1 MNRILGIAAAVWT
14 GLAVQATAEQYPVV
28 VELYT
33 SQGCSSCPPA
43 DEILKELGIR
53 DDVIAIALHVDYWD
67 YIGWKDAFG
76 HPAHAKRQRAYAV
89 HAGRRSVYTPEM
101 VVNGQTDIVGAK
113 PMKLMT
119 AIEQHKDVP
128 QRMTLDVRRDGNV
141 LRALG
146 TVPTGK
152 VVPME
157 IHVLHVT
164 PVASTKITRGE
175 NRGHTFEYTNIAHD
189 WRVASV
195 WDGRAPLDLEINVQ
209 NADPVVVLVQEAGAG
224 PIVAAA
230 RLD

>member
-1 MNRILGIAAAVWT
+1 MKRVLGTALAVWT
-14 GLAVQATAEQYPVV
+14 VLAVPCLAQQQPVV

-43 DEILKELGIR
+43 DAILKELGGR

-76 HPAHAKRQRAYAV
+76 HPAHADRQRAYAA

-101 VVNGQTDIVGAK
+101 VVQGQTDIVGAK
-113 PMKLMT
+113 PMALSK
-119 AIEQHKDVP
+119 AIADHQAME
-128 QRMTLDVRRDGNV
+128 QRMTLEAQRSGQTLRVQGAIPSGN
-141 LRALG
+141 
-146 TVPTGK
+146 

-157 IHVLHVT
+157 IHVLHIT
-164 PVASTKITRGE
+164 PVQTTEITRGE
-175 NRGHTFEYTNIAHD
+175 NRGNTFEYTNIAHD
-189 WRVASV
+189 WRVAAV
-195 WDGRAPLDLEINVQ
+195 WDGRAPLDLEIVVRGT
-209 NADPVVVLVQEAGAG
+209 DPVVVLVQEADAG